1 MIGPAFGETHSVVSE
16 MAIEKKLYYYDVY
29 KSFVKIKIEHEK
41 LLDNVFSNVL
51 NEELIVDNI
60 FLTYFLTTDNSRQ
73 SLDTT
78 KFRLYEGEENFKI
91 PLIKVYPE
99 KIYLKKDKK
108 NIETIVSHEVIEII
122 SKQLIDK
129 LSVDWVL
136 FNTRDYKKVI
146 H

>member
-16 MAIEKKLYYYDVY
+16 MAIEKNINYYDVY
-29 KSFVKIKIEHEK
+29 KSFIKIKIKHEK

-51 NEELIVDNI
+51 NEEVIVDDI

-78 KFRLYEGEENFKI
+78 KFRLYEDEENFKI

-99 KIYLKKDKK
+99 KIYFKNDKK
-108 NIETIVSHEVIEII
+108 NIETIISHEVIEII
-122 SKQLIDK
+122 SKHLIDK
-129 LSVDWVL
+129 LAVDWVL
-136 FNTRDYKKVI
+136 FNTRENKKII

>member
-1 MIGPAFGETHSVVSE
+1 MIGPAYGETHSVVSE
-16 MAIEKKLYYYDVY
+16 MAIEKNINYYDVY
-29 KSFVKIKIEHEK
+29 KSFIKIKIEHEK

-51 NEELIVDNI
+51 KEELIVDDI

-78 KFRLYEGEENFKI
+78 KFRLYEDEENFKI
-91 PLIKVYPE
+91 PLLKVYPE
-99 KIYLKKDKK
+99 KIYLKNDKK

-122 SKQLIDK
+122 SKHLIDK
-129 LSVDWVL
+129 LAVDWVL
-136 FNTRDYKKVI
+136 FNTRDNKKVI

>member
-16 MAIEKKLYYYDVY
+16 MAIEKNINSYDVY
-29 KSFVKIKIEHEK
+29 KSFIKIKIEHEK

-51 NEELIVDNI
+51 NEELIVEDI
-60 FLTYFLTTDNSRQ
+60 FLTYFLTTNNSRQ

-78 KFRLYEGEENFKI
+78 KFRLYEDEENFKI

-99 KIYLKKDKK
+99 KIYFKNDKK
-108 NIETIVSHEVIEII
+108 NIETIISNEVIEII
-122 SKQLIDK
+122 SKHLIDK
-129 LSVDWVL
+129 LAVDWVL
-136 FNTRDYKKVI
+136 FNTRENKKVI

>member
-16 MAIEKKLYYYDVY
+16 MAIEKNINYYDVY
-29 KSFVKIKIEHEK
+29 KSFIKIKIEHEK

-51 NEELIVDNI
+51 NEELIVEDI
-60 FLTYFLTTDNSRQ
+60 FLTYFLTTNNSRQ

-78 KFRLYEGEENFKI
+78 KFRLYEDEETFKI

-99 KIYLKKDKK
+99 KIYLKNDKN
-108 NIETIVSHEVIEII
+108 NIKKIISHEVIEII
-122 SKQLIDK
+122 SKHLIDK
-129 LSVDWVL
+129 LAVDWVL
-136 FNTRDYKKVI
+136 FNTRENKKVI

>member
-16 MAIEKKLYYYDVY
+16 MAIEKNINYYDVY
-29 KSFVKIKIEHEK
+29 KSFIKIKIEHEK

-51 NEELIVDNI
+51 NEELIVEDI
-60 FLTYFLTTDNSRQ
+60 FLTYFLTTNNSRQ

-78 KFRLYEGEENFKI
+78 KFRLYEDEETFKI

-99 KIYLKKDKK
+99 KIYLKNDKK
-108 NIETIVSHEVIEII
+108 NIKKIISHEVIEII
-122 SKQLIDK
+122 SKHLIDK
-129 LSVDWVL
+129 LAVDWVL
-136 FNTRDYKKVI
+136 FNTRENKKVI